1 MLLSAV
7 ICCYMLLY
15 SGAVNIFSTGFGP
28 VVLVV
33 CQDDWLLPPEVSGSA
48 SNDLKDVDD
57 LAGPSE
63 GEG

>member
-1 MLLSAV
+1 MLLFAV
-7 ICCYMLLY
+7 ICCYILGR
-15 SGAVNIFSTGFGP
+15 STFSTGFGP